1 VIRTHIRR
9 SARATSIVMMTALL
23 TAMMSAC
30 GGPGP
35 LISYLKGGGAPG
47 EGVAAFL
54 DFALGNGCAWEVYV
68 FQAGVDAYLGDEME
82 RPDRREVCVDIDP
95 TAAIPVV
102 IELVGPG
109 GDVRRSQTLTS
120 SGTWYLEVGLSDPL
134 GSYVVRFRSG
144 EHLTEAVIEVGEA
157 SRPRVLALQNRAPA
171 GTTFLFEF
179 AGLAAQQDLY
189 VYRLFDEATGE
200 CGEFESREG
209 LCWKYVSNLPAPSV
223 DPDGRGT
230 FQVPTLA
237 DDPPGLYLVS
247 AEKAP
252 TELFVEDSS
261 NVFRVE

>member
-1 VIRTHIRR
+1 MPPCVRR
-9 SARATSIVMMTALL
+9 LGRATSIVMMTALL
-23 TAMMSAC
+23 TAMMSDC
-30 GGPGP
+30 GGPGEV
-35 LISYLKGGGAPG
+35 ISYLKGGGAPG

-54 DFALGNGCAWEVYV
+54 DFAIVDGCFEEVYV
-68 FQAGVDAYLGDEME
+68 DETGVSGLVGAEMQ
-82 RPDRREVCVDIDP
+82 RPDRRNVCVDIDAE
-95 TAAIPVV
+95 AAVPVV
-102 IELVGPG
+102 IELLGPDG
-109 GDVRRSQTLTS
+109 AVRRTNTLTS
-120 SGTWYLEVGLSDPL
+120 SDTWYLEVRSGDPL
-134 GSYVVRFRSG
+134 GTYRVRFRSG
-144 EHLTEAVIEVGEA
+144 DHVAVADVEVVGA
-157 SRPRVLALQNRAPA
+157 SGPRVLALQRRAPA

-200 CGEFESREG
+200 CGEFESLEG

-230 FQVPTLA
+230 FQVRTLA

-252 TELFVEDSS
+252 TEQFVEDSS